1 MNKLLN
7 IFIGLAIY
15 TPACVWGYYVANSE
29 GNNSLGDGSI
39 FDWVIFFI
47 LIILP
52 LFVMTRVRLKGDDD

>member
-7 IFIGLAIY
+7 IFLSIAIY
-15 TPACVWGYYVANSE
+15 TPACVWGYYVAHSD

-39 FDWVIFFI
+39 FDWIIFFA

-52 LFVMTRVRLKGDDD
+52 MFVMAKVRLEGDDG